1 MPNSGGASEHLRD
14 ASEPAW
20 SELAD
25 HRFVRELAAGELAPD
40 RFRFYV
46 EQNLLYLPQYARV
59 MALGAAKSRDERE
72 LELFSGALRQVIE
85 VELPENRAL
94 RERVVELGASDRGGA
109 LEPAPANLAY
119 TGWLLSVAFTGGPI
133 EILAAVLP
141 CTWSYGAIA
150 RRLATTAAEHPVYRP
165 WISFFAGD
173 QYSAVVDRMRAEV
186 DELAR
191 GARLETLQG
200 IFRTGVR
207 LERGFWDMAY
217 EMPATAPGTS
227 AT

>member
-1 MPNSGGASEHLRD
+1 MPTVRPSARLRD
-14 ASEPAW
+14 ASEPTW
-20 SELAD
+20 SELAA
-25 HRFVRELAAGELAPD
+25 HPFLAELAAAELAPE

-59 MALGAAKSRDERE
+59 MALGAAKSRDQRE

-94 RERVVELGASDRGGA
+94 RERVVELGAADRGGA

-119 TGWLLSVAFTGGPI
+119 TSWLLSVGFTGGAT

-150 RRLATTAAEHPVYRP
+150 RRLAATAAEHPVYRP
-165 WISFFAGD
+165 WISFFAGEE
-173 QYSAVVDRMRAEV
+173 YSAVVQRMRSEV

-191 GARLETLQG
+191 GARLEPLEG

-217 EMPATAPGTS
+217 EMPAVAPGTS